1 MRMNISKG
9 IQALEEERQQRKLHL
24 LYSNKL
30 NGIAMV
36 AQMIDQELSED
47 VISEV
52 KVGHMFDQI
61 KCLSE
66 ID

>member
-1 MRMNISKG
+1 MDIKG
-9 IQALEEERQQRKLHL
+9 IQDLEEERQHQRKIHL

-30 NGIAMV
+30 SGIAMV
-36 AQMIDQELSED
+36 AQMIGQELSAD
-47 VISEV
+47 VISEK

-66 ID
+66 LGE